1 MRHTGLTFTEA
12 RTIRTRKYDEKV
24 KPVVAELLS
33 YGYGKVALSNA
44 LKAKGILTVTGIE
57 YTAASVQALL
67 KRLDIQPE

>member
-1 MRHTGLTFTEA
+1 MRHTGSTFAIA
-12 RTIRTRKYDEKV
+12 RANRTRKYDEKL
-24 KPVVAELLS
+24 KPVIEELLS

-44 LKAKGILTVTGIE
+44 LKAKGILTVTGID